1 MASWLFGV
9 SKLVIDEADDKKDN
23 TKDSQPVQTVN
34 PEPVNNL
41 PAANLL
47 YDLQPTP
54 PPPKSQLSN
63 EEEKPTS
70 MLDSIPFVLSS
81 QINVITD
88 PTYNLDDIKKRLA
101 SVKEILDSD
110 LYNYDFSKDRKL
122 VNDLTTYS

>member
-9 SKLVIDEADDKKDN
+9 SKLVSDGADDKKDN
-23 TKDSQPVQTVN
+23 SRDTQPGQTVN
-34 PEPVNNL
+34 PEPLDNL

-47 YDLQPTP
+47 YKLQPTP
-54 PPPKSQLSN
+54 PPPKPKLSN
-63 EEEKPTS
+63 EEEKPIS

-81 QINVITD
+81 QINVFTD
-88 PTYNLDDIKKRLA
+88 PTYNLDDMKKRLS

-122 VNDLTTYS
+122 VNDLTMYS